1 MPKAQTALHRPGHGV
16 TRAVKAAGT
25 GGAAR
30 DSVRSR
36 DTLAISDP
44 NLLVDL
50 VAPASDIT
58 LMLDGECRILS
69 LRVNPSSSD
78 FGKLDHWVG
87 RPIADFLTVESTPK
101 LLAAM
106 ERLAQGGAASRPIEM
121 NHRDNAVWEFPIR
134 YVLQPVG
141 PDGAVLLMGR
151 DLRPVA
157 ETQRQLVQ
165 AQIALERGY
174 EAQREFDS
182 RYRLLLATVTD
193 AIVLVSLS
201 DGRVTD
207 ANDHA
212 AELFGC
218 ARKDVI
224 GTVFASQFADI
235 RRSEME
241 AKLVGAAMADR
252 PETILMS
259 TARTGR
265 PLMLVPNVFRVGGD
279 RIVICRLAPDT
290 VPVVPEVSAGLPEA
304 LFASAV
310 EGILFTD
317 LKGVIRDANDR
328 FLSMVDAGNLPAV
341 KSRTLGEFLSR
352 GQVDLS
358 VILENVQRQGEVRLY
373 ATELV
378 SDFGSRLPVELSAT
392 RIATGDGPA
401 AIGFLFRDAGRVDAL
416 RMPQIDGRQ
425 ASAQANI
432 LELVGSA
439 TLKEIVAETSD
450 VIEKLCIETAI
461 KLTKNNRVA
470 AAEMLGLSRQSLYVK
485 LRKYDFLKKGE
496 EE

>member
-1 MPKAQTALHRPGHGV
+1 M
-16 TRAVKAAGT
+16 KAAGT
-25 GGAAR
+25 GGATQSTTSSW
-30 DSVRSR
+30 D
-36 DTLAISDP
+36 DIAISDP
-44 NLLVDL
+44 HLLVDL
-50 VAPASDIT
+50 VAAASDIT
-58 LMLDGECRILS
+58 LMLDPDCRILS
-69 LRVNPSSSD
+69 LRVNPASSD
-78 FGKLDHWVG
+78 FGKLDHWIG
-87 RPIADFLTVESTPK
+87 RPITDFLTAESTPK
-101 LLAAM
+101 LLAAR
-106 ERLAQGGAASRPIEM
+106 ERLAQGGTVSRPIEM

-141 PDGAVLLMGR
+141 PDGALLMMGR

-193 AIVLVSLS
+193 AVVLVSLS

-224 GTVFASQFADI
+224 GTVFASQFADM
-235 RRSEME
+235 RRTEME
-241 AKLVGAAMADR
+241 AKLVSAAMADR
-252 PETILMS
+252 PEPILLT

-265 PLMLVPNVFRVGGD
+265 TLLLAPNVFRVGGD
-279 RIVICRLAPDT
+279 RVVICRLAPDT
-290 VPVVPEVSAGLPEA
+290 APVTPEMSAALPEA
-304 LFASAV
+304 FFAAAV

-317 LKGVIRDANDR
+317 LKGIIRDANDR

-341 KSRTLGEFLSR
+341 KSRTLGEFLAR

-358 VILENVQRQGEVRLY
+358 VILENVQRQGEVRIY

-378 SDFGSRLPVELSAT
+378 SDFGSRLPVEVSAT
-392 RIATGDGPA
+392 RITTGDGPA
-401 AIGFLFRDAGRVDAL
+401 AIGFVFRDAGRVDAL
-416 RMPQIDGRQ
+416 RMPAVEGKQT
-425 ASAQANI
+425 SAQANI

>member
-1 MPKAQTALHRPGHGV
+1 MT
-16 TRAVKAAGT
+16 AAGASGT
-25 GGAAR
+25 PQSGMPSWGDIAA
-30 DSVRSR
+30 
-36 DTLAISDP
+36 SDP
-44 NLLVDL
+44 HLLVDL
-50 VAPASDIT
+50 VAAASDIT
-58 LMLDGECRILS
+58 LMLDAAGRILG
-69 LRVNPSSSD
+69 LRVNPASSD

-87 RPIADFLTVESTPK
+87 RPITDFLTPESIPK
-101 LLAAM
+101 F
-106 ERLAQGGAASRPIEM
+106 ESSRDRLAQGGPPSRPIEI

-141 PDGAVLLMGR
+141 TDGALLMMGR

-193 AIVLVSLS
+193 AIALVSLS

-212 AELFGC
+212 ADLFGG
-218 ARKDVI
+218 ARKDLI
-224 GTVFASQFADI
+224 GTVFASQFAET
-235 RRSEME
+235 RRTEME
-241 AKLVGAAMADR
+241 ARLVNAAMSERAE
-252 PETILMS
+252 PILLT

-265 PLMLVPNVFRVGGD
+265 PLVLVPNVFRVGGD
-279 RIVICRLAPDT
+279 RVAICRLAPQNAPTAADI
-290 VPVVPEVSAGLPEA
+290 PAALPDA
-304 LFASAV
+304 LFAAAI

-317 LKGVIRDANDR
+317 TKGVIRDANER
-328 FLSMVDAGNLPAV
+328 FLSMVDAGALPSV
-341 KSRTLGEFLSR
+341 KSRTLGEFLAR
-352 GQVDLS
+352 GQVDLG
-358 VILENVQRQGEVRLY
+358 VILENVQRLGEVRMY

-378 SDFGSRLPVELSAT
+378 SDFGSRVPVELSAT
-392 RIATGDGPA
+392 RLRTGDGPPL
-401 AIGFLFRDAGRVDAL
+401 IGFVFRDASRAETMRLPPAQG
-416 RMPQIDGRQ
+416 GG
-425 ASAQANI
+425 ASQANI

-439 TLKEIVAETSD
+439 SLKEIVAETSD

-461 KLTKNNRVA
+461 KLTNNNRVA

-496 EE
+496 DD

>member
-1 MPKAQTALHRPGHGV
+1 M
-16 TRAVKAAGT
+16 KAAVT
-25 GGAAR
+25 GGSTRKGVSAWNDIAA
-30 DSVRSR
+30 
-36 DTLAISDP
+36 SDP
-44 NLLVDL
+44 HVLVDL
-50 VAPASDIT
+50 VSAASDIT
-58 LMLDGECRILS
+58 LMLDADNRILS

-87 RPIADFLTVESTPK
+87 RPVTDFLTSESAPK
-101 LLAAM
+101 LLAARD
-106 ERLAQGGAASRPIEM
+106 RLAQGGVVTRPIEI

-134 YVLQPVG
+134 YALQPVG
-141 PDGAVLLMGR
+141 VDGALLMMGR

-193 AIVLVSLS
+193 AIILVTLS

-212 AELFGC
+212 ADLFGC

-224 GTVFASQFADI
+224 GTVFASQFADM

-241 AKLVGAAMADR
+241 AKLMSVAMADR
-252 PETILMS
+252 PEAIVLT
-259 TARTGR
+259 TARTSR
-265 PLMLVPNVFRVGGD
+265 SVLLLPNVFRVGGD
-279 RIVICRLAPDT
+279 RVAICRLAPDDA
-290 VPVVPEVSAGLPEA
+290 PVASEISAGLPEA
-304 LFASAV
+304 LFAVAV

-317 LKGVIRDANDR
+317 LKGVIRDANER

-341 KSRTLGEFLSR
+341 KSRTLGEFLAR
-352 GQVDLS
+352 GQIDLS
-358 VILENVQRQGEVRLY
+358 VILENVQRQGEVRIY

-378 SDFGSRLPVELSAT
+378 SDFGSRVPVEVSAT
-392 RIATGDGPA
+392 RITTGDGPA
-401 AIGFLFRDAGRVDAL
+401 LIAFVFRDAGRADAL
-416 RMPQIDGRQ
+416 RMPPVDGKQ
-425 ASAQANI
+425 SNAQANI

-439 TLKEIVAETSD
+439 SLKEIVAETSD

-461 KLTKNNRVA
+461 KLTNNNRVA